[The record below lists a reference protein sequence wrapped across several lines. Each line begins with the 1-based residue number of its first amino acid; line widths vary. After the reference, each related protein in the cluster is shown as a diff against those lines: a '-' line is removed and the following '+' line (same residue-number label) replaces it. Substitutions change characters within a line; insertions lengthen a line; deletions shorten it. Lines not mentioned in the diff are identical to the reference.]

1 MRLRPT
7 TIDDIDFIV
16 AQEARDD
23 FQDFIGRWSR
33 EEHSKNLSLLDKCYY
48 QIENDYGEM
57 SGYAILSGLTSPNHS
72 IELTRIVIAEPGR
85 GYVWC

>member
-33 EEHSKNLSLLDKCYY
+33 EEHSKFL
-48 QIENDYGEM
+48 
-57 SGYAILSGLTSPNHS
+57 
-72 IELTRIVIAEPGR
+72 
-85 GYVWC
+85 